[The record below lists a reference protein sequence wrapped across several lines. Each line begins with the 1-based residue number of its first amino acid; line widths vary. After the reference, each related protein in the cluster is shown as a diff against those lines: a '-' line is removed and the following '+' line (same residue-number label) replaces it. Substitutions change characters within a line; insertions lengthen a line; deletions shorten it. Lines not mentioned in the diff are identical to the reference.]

1 MQLWNSAS
9 YSSMTT
15 DYNRMALKRWWCT
28 QQEYQKWGKTLCT
41 TYFLSAYLKATTA
54 CVALVVLYHRCLRQE
69 PNYVCGLI
77 TKAEVNYSPK
87 PVSSKKGKIKL
98 GKNQYSYFL
107 YRENGKEEFYTNAV
121 STSNP
126 TETDFQ
132 MNVLKFQHFWAVAWT
147 TWKGKAFL
155 I

>member
-1 MQLWNSAS
+1 MYPAGIPEVRQNLMHCLLPVRISES
-9 YSSMTT
+9 YYCMCCSCHFVS
-15 DYNRMALKRWWCT
+15 
-28 QQEYQKWGKTLCT
+28 QVSKTRAKLC
-41 TYFLSAYLKATTA
+41 
-54 CVALVVLYHRCLRQE
+54 VW
-69 PNYVCGLI
+69 I

-98 GKNQYSYFL
+98 GKKQYSYFL

-132 MNVLKFQHFWAVAWT
+132 MNVLKFQHF
-147 TWKGKAFL
+147 
-155 I
+155 